1 MIKFPYGISD
11 FREINTCG
19 YYYRDRTH
27 AIPVLERTKSSLFIR
42 PRRFGKSLVL
52 SMLENYYDIAR
63 RDAFESIFGKLA
75 IGSDPT
81 ALRNLYFILRWDFS
95 CIDPTGSPDDIKRS
109 LYGHINVCIEDFVR
123 RYRFAGFDLPEDIID
138 RANALVSIQSLVSS
152 TKTYGHPIFLLIDE
166 YDNFANT
173 IMMLPVA
180 DSRGRYEALVH
191 DEGLLRTL
199 FKVVKASTSG
209 AGFDRVFITGV
220 SPVVMSDIT
229 SGYNVAEDIFLEP
242 EFADLCGFREEEV
255 AETLHEI
262 AELCG
267 MENNKADEALG
278 VMRSCYNGYN
288 FIPRST
294 DFLYNPTLCLYFF
307 KQFQKRCAYPEEMLD
322 ANLASDDSKLEY
334 IAGLPGGTDMILD
347 LNEKGSQITVS
358 RLQKR
363 FGLHDMLSDY
373 SKDRIFIASFLYYFG
388 VLTLAGETEQG
399 ELCLK
404 VPNLV
409 MQGMFVERVR
419 RMMLPNPVIRDR
431 GVDAAKRVYQF
442 GEIEPVCRF
451 VEEVYFPV
459 FSNRDYAQVNELT
472 IKTCFLTLLYND
484 ILYIMD
490 SEPAI
495 ERRHADLTM
504 IIRPDKRH
512 YKIFDVLIEFKL
524 LSLKVLNMTGEQLRA
539 MSQQDIHDLPLV
551 KQTLNDAKKQ
561 VLDYGNRLARKYPG
575 LHLKSFVVA
584 ALGFERVCFLRIG
597 L

>member
-81 ALRNLYFILRWDFS
+81 ALRNSYFILRWDFS

-109 LYGHINVCIEDFVR
+109 LYGHINVCIEDFVG

-199 FKVVKASTSG
+199 FKVVKASTSA

-229 SGYNVAEDIFLEP
+229 SGYNIAEDIFLEP

-255 AETLHEI
+255 AETLREI
-262 AELCG
+262 AKLCG

-294 DFLYNPTLCLYFF
+294 DFLYNPTICLYFF

-334 IAGLPGGTDMILD
+334 ITGLPGGTDMILD
-347 LNEKGSQITVS
+347 LNEKGAQVNVS

-363 FGLHDMLSDY
+363 FGLQDMLSDY

-388 VLTLAGETEQG
+388 VLTLSGETEQG

-404 VPNLV
+404 VPNMV

-431 GVDAAKRVYQF
+431 GV
-442 GEIEPVCRF
+442 
-451 VEEVYFPV
+451 
-459 FSNRDYAQVNELT
+459 EL
-472 IKTCFLTLLYND
+472 KND
-484 ILYIMD
+484 FYHQRM
-490 SEPAI
+490 P
-495 ERRHADLTM
+495 
-504 IIRPDKRH
+504 
-512 YKIFDVLIEFKL
+512 
-524 LSLKVLNMTGEQLRA
+524 Q
-539 MSQQDIHDLPLV
+539 
-551 KQTLNDAKKQ
+551 
-561 VLDYGNRLARKYPG
+561 
-575 LHLKSFVVA
+575 
-584 ALGFERVCFLRIG
+584 
-597 L
+597 